1 MFIRI
6 FFIAAFVGAPFTF
19 VEAKTIV
26 LIGDSM
32 SEFAKDTV
40 DQFCGNA
47 KSTNRGVG
55 GTTATQWQTRDQD
68 SDLYVPTA
76 IKSESGSCFDVVFV
90 SLGANDQLETEC
102 TENLSAIR
110 SRVASVLAQINKVC
124 PSSTIYMTGYPTPRY
139 DFEECGNVAKG
150 ADTRKYLNDPLKEAC
165 AAANKCKY
173 DDASNIAGGSDSKLS
188 PGQYHVDVVHINS
201 RGYCKLWERESF
213 RNVMGCTGAKTDCAT
228 VSTEEPQYDGGDA
241 TVGVALLV
249 MVLATLIL

>member
-40 DQFCGNA
+40 DQFCGNV

-76 IKSESGSCFDVVFV
+76 IKSDSGSCFDVVFV
-90 SLGANDQLETEC
+90 SLGANDQLETQC
-102 TENLSAIR
+102 TENLSAIQ

-124 PSSTIYMTGYPTPRY
+124 PSSAIYMTGYPTPRY
-139 DFEECGNVAKG
+139 DFEECENVRKG
-150 ADTRKYLNDPLKEAC
+150 ADTRKHLNDPLKAAC
-165 AAANKCKY
+165 AAARKCTF
-173 DDASNIAGGSDSKLS
+173 DDAANIAGGSDSKPS
-188 PGQYHVDVVHINS
+188 PGPHHVDVVHMNS
-201 RGYCKLWERESF
+201 RGYCKLWERDSF
-213 RNVMGCTGAKTDCAT
+213 RNMMGCAGAKIDCAT
-228 VSTEEPQYDGGDA
+228 VTTEEPQYDGGHAAVGA
-241 TVGVALLV
+241 TLLT
-249 MVLATLIL
+249 MVLTTLTL